1 MKENNIEYL
10 KKQAKNLYQD
20 YKTRRLSDTGDIY
33 EYSPKYYDITQIFLD
48 FDIFDDEPD
57 FEFSLMKAQHLI
69 ATILDFKSWADLLK
83 ASDTQLE
90 IAKIKLWC
98 FTLDNYDPSKIEDY
112 EFFMGE
118 AEDNAGTTF
127 DDETRLELA
136 KYYIKGEGQENVPVN
151 VLADPEPIVY
161 EEVKQKATLAEHPVM
176 LECIHCGKRFLS
188 NETKLIK
195 PKDTPNTEI
204 QEVCKH
210 WPDCDGHS
218 WDLIPVQTTEDK

>member
-1 MKENNIEYL
+1 MKENNIEYF

-20 YKTRRLSDTGDIY
+20 YKTRKLSDAGDIH

-48 FDIFDDEPD
+48 FDIFDDAPD

-69 ATILDFKSWADLLK
+69 AKLVNFNSWAELIK

-98 FTLDNYDPSKIEDY
+98 FTLGNYDPSKIEDY
-112 EFFMGE
+112 EFFMDE
-118 AEDNAGTTF
+118 AEDNAGTVF

-136 KYYIKGEGQENVPVN
+136 KYYIKGEDQENIPVN

-161 EEVKQKATLAEHPVM
+161 EEVTEKEKTADQPVM
-176 LECIHCGKRFLS
+176 LECTHCGERFLS
-188 NETKLIK
+188 NETQLIK
-195 PKDTPNTEI
+195 PKGAPNTEI
-204 QEVCKH
+204 VEVCKH
-210 WPDCDGHS
+210 WPKCDGQS
-218 WDLIPVQTTEDK
+218 LDLIPVNIMEGK